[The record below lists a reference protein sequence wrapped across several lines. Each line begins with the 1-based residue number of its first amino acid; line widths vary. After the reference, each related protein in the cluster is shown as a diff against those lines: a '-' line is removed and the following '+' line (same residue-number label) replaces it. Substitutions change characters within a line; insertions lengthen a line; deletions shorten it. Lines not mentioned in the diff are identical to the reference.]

1 VRSIFFGEKPQKDAA
16 SIRARAA
23 NFNIEC
29 SLIDIQTSNEEM
41 LNDDYRILKYE
52 NIKTIK

>member
-1 VRSIFFGEKPQKDAA
+1 MPLPSGLG
-16 SIRARAA
+16 AA